1 MSLTDEIKQKLDIVE
16 IVSEYATLQK
26 SGHNFKALCPFH
38 SEKTPSFFV
47 FPDKQSWHCFGAC
60 GTGGD
65 IISFIMKK
73 ENLDFTQAVR
83 ILAERAGIS
92 VNELKVH
99 DKAKDDLRDKLLR
112 INEAAAA
119 YYQHLLLHTPAGE
132 KARDYL
138 SQRGLSQQSI
148 ENFQLGFSKDSYDD
162 LQRYLLAEG
171 YKEQDMLGAGLIIER
186 DTGGYYDRF
195 RNRIMFPIRDI
206 HDDVIAFGARAMDDS
221 TAKYINSP
229 QTAVFDKSGSLYG
242 IDRAKKHIRDKDMV
256 IITEGYMDVITAHQ
270 HGIENAVAAM
280 GTALNEKHLITLK
293 KLSKNIVLAL
303 DADSAGKEAVSRSEE
318 LYDKLDYE
326 RSLDKTIGS
335 ITDTFD
341 HEVKVA
347 VLPPGKDLDQVVRE
361 DELKWHEL
369 LQNAMPIIDFIF
381 SNAIARIDVNS
392 AKDKSM
398 VVERFIPLLSG
409 IKNPIRQAHYA
420 QQLATLL
427 NIDKYV
433 IEDMLIQ
440 SRQSRKR
447 KKTIPRPD
455 AISKSIDPS
464 ILSSP
469 LEEYCL
475 ALLFQYPS
483 LRDPG
488 GKISPEY
495 FELTENR
502 ELFLKW
508 LNSAKL
514 EHIKNEIDSILL
526 EHLDYLLQ
534 KELPSVLKD
543 NEEAREKDLDQCSMR
558 LRERWLRNI
567 ENKKAFFF
575 AELNGTAEQLA
586 GLDEKGIEEHKQLK
600 EIFDAKDTKRRTT
613 A

>member
-1 MSLTDEIKQKLDIVE
+1 MSITDEIKQKLDIVE

-73 ENLDFTQAVR
+73 ENIDFTQALR
-83 ILAERAGIS
+83 TLAERAGIS
-92 VNELKVH
+92 LNELKVQ
-99 DKAKDDLRDKLLR
+99 DKSKDERRDKLLR
-112 INEAAAA
+112 INEASAA

-138 SQRGLSQQSI
+138 LQRGLSQHSV
-148 ENFQLGFSKDSYDD
+148 EDFQLGFSKDSYDD
-162 LQRYLLAEG
+162 LQQHMLSEG
-171 YKEQDMLGAGLIIER
+171 VKEQDMLEAGLIIER
-186 DTGGYYDRF
+186 ETGGYYDRF

-206 HDDVIAFGARAMDDS
+206 QGDVIAFGARAMDDS

-229 QTAVFDKSGSLYG
+229 QTAVFDKSSSLYG
-242 IDRAKKHIRDKDMV
+242 IDRAKKHIREKDMV
-256 IITEGYMDVITAHQ
+256 VITEGYMDVITAHQ
-270 HGIENAVAAM
+270 HGIENTVAAM
-280 GTALNEKHLITLK
+280 GTALNEKHLAILK
-293 KLSKNIVLAL
+293 KLSKNVLLAL
-303 DADSAGKEAVSRSEE
+303 DADSAGKEAIFRSDE

-326 RSLDKTIGS
+326 RSLDKTISS

-361 DELKWHEL
+361 DESKWYDL
-369 LQNAMPIIDFIF
+369 SQNAMPIIDFLF
-381 SNAIARIDVNS
+381 SITITRIDINS

-398 VVERFIPLLSG
+398 VVERFLPLLSG
-409 IKNPIRQAHYA
+409 IKNPIRQAHYVL
-420 QQLATLL
+420 QLASLL
-427 NIDKYV
+427 KIDKNA
-433 IEDMLIQ
+433 IEDILKQ
-440 SRQSRKR
+440 SRLSGKR
-447 KKTIPRPD
+447 RRVAPRSNTIPR
-455 AISKSIDPS
+455 AIDPS
-464 ILSSP
+464 LLSSP

-483 LRDPG
+483 LRETG
-488 GKISPEY
+488 VTISLEY
-495 FELTENR
+495 FDLTENR

-508 LNSAKL
+508 LNSDKL
-514 EHIKNEIDSILL
+514 EHIENEIDIILQ

-543 NEEAREKDLDQCSMR
+543 NEEARKKDLDQCVIR
-558 LRERWLRNI
+558 LRERWLRSI
-567 ENKKAFFF
+567 ENKKAFFY
-575 AELNGTAEQLA
+575 AELNGAAEQLA
-586 GLDEKGIEEHKQLK
+586 GLGEKGIEEHKQLK
-600 EIFDAKDTKRRTT
+600 EIFDAKDTKRKTT